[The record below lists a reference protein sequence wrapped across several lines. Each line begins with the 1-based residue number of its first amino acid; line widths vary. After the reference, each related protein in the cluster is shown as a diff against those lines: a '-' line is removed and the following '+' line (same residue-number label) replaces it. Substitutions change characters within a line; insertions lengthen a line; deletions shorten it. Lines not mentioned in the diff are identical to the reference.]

1 MLPSERLKPQSEC
14 QSQAQSRSTGRFS
27 NVSQGSS
34 IFTYSISPFLANSGL
49 YTTPSLPLLVTL
61 LFTGKLT
68 GTCGFCLDGKAARP
82 AVIHLLLNAWTVGLA
97 EEGFFRPLEGLEHQE
112 EHCLPLGNL
121 ATVACDFWWK
131 WPVRINPSHWERSRE
146 KKKQTASLP
155 KMVKRKRGEKKPKY
169 SEWQN
174 I

>member
-27 NVSQGSS
+27 NVSQSSS

-82 AVIHLLLNAWTVGLA
+82 AVIHLLLDAWTVGLA
-97 EEGFFRPLEGLEHQE
+97 EEGFFRPLEAWSTRKNTAYPWETWQQ
-112 EHCLPLGNL
+112 LPVISGGNDQSESIHL
-121 ATVACDFWWK
+121 TGK
-131 WPVRINPSHWERSRE
+131 GQE

-155 KMVKRKRGEKKPKY
+155 K
-169 SEWQN
+169 W
-174 I
+174 